1 MLGRRCP
8 QALFLASRTGR
19 ITLQPKPP
27 GAQAPVIGQTI
38 DAFQSRLVKN
48 VRFCCPSRAGWY
60 KECAGIRA
68 CTEVNQ
74 TVTRK
79 IAATTPARAKKRP
92 AARRSAAKA
101 TNAAAKD
108 RSQPRFAPIRT
119 KRVFEEI
126 CEQVR
131 REMAA
136 GSLRPGDK
144 LPPEREL
151 ALKLGVSRAAVREAL
166 RSLEI
171 AGVVGLHKGAHG
183 GAFILKGD
191 PDIVT
196 RSIRDM
202 FHLGRISL
210 DNLTEARTL
219 VMQMAIELVCERIR
233 PTALAALEKNVD
245 RLTTLPTSGIASERV
260 AISAEFYR
268 LISQATDNTVLQV
281 IIEALTDIVLQQ
293 VEQSNIEFFP
303 NLIAHRRRLV
313 EYIATRQVDEAKREM
328 TEHLQRLRR
337 HLMRAER
344 TAADNRATSALAEES
359 SR

>member
-1 MLGRRCP
+1 MTP
-8 QALFLASRTGR
+8 
-19 ITLQPKPP
+19 
-27 GAQAPVIGQTI
+27 
-38 DAFQSRLVKN
+38 
-48 VRFCCPSRAGWY
+48 
-60 KECAGIRA
+60 
-68 CTEVNQ
+68 
-74 TVTRK
+74 
-79 IAATTPARAKKRP
+79 PARTKS
-92 AARRSAAKA
+92 ARRPVAKA
-101 TNAAAKD
+101 VETVAKD

-136 GSLRPGDK
+136 GTLRPGDK

-151 ALKLGVSRAAVREAL
+151 ALKLGVSRAAVREAF

-171 AGVVGLHKGAHG
+171 AGVVGLHKGARG

-219 VMQMAIELVCERIR
+219 VMQLAMQLACERIR
-233 PTALAALEKNVD
+233 PTTLAALERNVE
-245 RLTTLPTSGIASERV
+245 RLTMLPVSGKAAERV

-268 LISQATDNTVLQV
+268 LISQATDNTVMQV

-303 NLIAHRRRLV
+303 NLITHRRRLV
-313 EYIATRQVDEAKREM
+313 EYIANRQVDEAKREM

-344 TAADNRATSALAEES
+344 ETAGNKLARPLAEETT
-359 SR
+359 R

>member
-1 MLGRRCP
+1 MGSH
-8 QALFLASRTGR
+8 Q
-19 ITLQPKPP
+19 
-27 GAQAPVIGQTI
+27 
-38 DAFQSRLVKN
+38 
-48 VRFCCPSRAGWY
+48 VRVR
-60 KECAGIRA
+60 KE
-68 CTEVNQ
+68 VDK

-79 IAATTPARAKKRP
+79 TTIAATTPVRAKKRP
-92 AARRSAAKA
+92 AARPPAAKA
-101 TNAAAKD
+101 VEKAIETAAKD

-171 AGVVGLHKGAHG
+171 AGVVGLQKGAKG

-191 PDIVT
+191 PDLVT

-219 VMQMAIELVCERIR
+219 IMQVAIELASERIR
-233 PTALAALEKNVD
+233 PTTVAALERNVD
-245 RLTTLPTSGIASERV
+245 RLTTLPPSGKASERV

-313 EYIATRQVDEAKREM
+313 EYIATRQVDDAKREM

-344 TAADNRATSALAEES
+344 TAAENKTALALAEET

>member
-1 MLGRRCP
+1 
-8 QALFLASRTGR
+8 
-19 ITLQPKPP
+19 
-27 GAQAPVIGQTI
+27 VI
-38 DAFQSRLVKN
+38 
-48 VRFCCPSRAGWY
+48 
-60 KECAGIRA
+60 
-68 CTEVNQ
+68 
-74 TVTRK
+74 RK
-79 IAATTPARAKKRP
+79 TTIAATAVRAKKRRATP
-92 AARRSAAKA
+92 QPTTKA
-101 TNAAAKD
+101 SGAAATD

-171 AGVVGLHKGAHG
+171 AGVVGLHKGARG

-191 PDIVT
+191 PDLVT

-219 VMQMAIELVCERIR
+219 VMQIAMQLASERIR
-233 PTALAALEKNVD
+233 PTTVAALERNVE
-245 RLTTLPTSGIASERV
+245 RLTMLPASGKASERV

-313 EYIATRQVDEAKREM
+313 EYIAAGQVDEAKREM

-344 TAADNRATSALAEES
+344 SAAGNKAVRPLAEETS
-359 SR
+359 L

>member
-1 MLGRRCP
+1 M
-8 QALFLASRTGR
+8 SRGLEEADKT
-19 ITLQPKPP
+19 
-27 GAQAPVIGQTI
+27 VI
-38 DAFQSRLVKN
+38 
-48 VRFCCPSRAGWY
+48 
-60 KECAGIRA
+60 
-68 CTEVNQ
+68 
-74 TVTRK
+74 RK
-79 IAATTPARAKKRP
+79 TTIAATAVRAKKRR
-92 AARRSAAKA
+92 AARRPATKA
-101 TNAAAKD
+101 SDAVATD

-171 AGVVGLHKGAHG
+171 AGVVGLHKGAKG

-191 PDIVT
+191 PDLVT

-219 VMQMAIELVCERIR
+219 VMQIAMQLASERIR
-233 PTALAALEKNVD
+233 PTTVAALERNVE
-245 RLTTLPTSGIASERV
+245 RLTMLPVSGKASERV

-281 IIEALTDIVLQQ
+281 IIEALTDVVLQQ

-313 EYIATRQVDEAKREM
+313 EYIATGQIDEAKREM

-344 TAADNRATSALAEES
+344 SAAGNRAIRPLAEETS
-359 SR
+359 P